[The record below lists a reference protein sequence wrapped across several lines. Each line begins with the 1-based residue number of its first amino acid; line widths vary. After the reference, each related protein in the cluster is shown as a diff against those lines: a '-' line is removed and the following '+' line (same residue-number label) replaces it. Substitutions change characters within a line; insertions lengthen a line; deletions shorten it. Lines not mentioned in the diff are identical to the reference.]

1 VNKVREITS
10 LTDKDFYN
18 MPTLIELF
26 KNQKISSGPDTGKT
40 VEEAYAVQNSK
51 IVPIQ
56 VTNPILQPLTEKINQ
71 RRKDT
76 LRLGET
82 RLEQE
87 TAGLK
92 AFSDTAKLVL
102 YGGDYFRIINGTTR
116 SKQLMLRS
124 IGASGAGFADSLTDK
139 IGSAVGNLVSD
150 KISNLFLKKEDRVRP
165 KLDTRALGTDI
176 LADVASRTLGRL
188 LPEPMIPSKVVEEFE
203 KGRTKKEQDF
213 VHEYDIDKKIIRLK
227 NKKGI
232 PKLID
237 GLLKNNK
244 DIMGQTKDVLMS
256 TAGTIAGGL
265 VSAGIGKLSNLIF
278 NKRKNKKGGNNQTT
292 QPTTSTGFKWSS
304 EQPYSAKR
312 NLATLTNPEVLDR
325 NDLSTV
331 FLEAKITAYESMTGK
346 RVSRPGEVPI
356 LSQFQFP
363 QLGIN
368 PVLESL
374 KKEPI
379 KYSDYDRITKENKF
393 KKRGISDG
401 ADALNIMNS
410 IVYSGQSATLDAE
423 GNTADSYDY
432 IPLKFYSIHNNETLQ
447 FRCTIADLSET
458 FTPSWEPNKFIGNPF
473 SFYTYSGIE
482 RSVSF
487 SFKIFSLNLME
498 HQFNW
503 ERINELASYT
513 YPQDYKGI
521 SGAIVPPILKITIGN
536 LYKNKECFIDS
547 LTYTVDEASPWEIG
561 MNKKLTSPIVPKL
574 LGGFVYSIDENNP
587 ADEYK
592 LPMIMNVEITLR
604 FIEGRNNTSPNSIL
618 YGYTDFTPKNITTPD
633 INTNT
638 FTI

>member
-1 VNKVREITS
+1 
-10 LTDKDFYN
+10 

>member
-1 VNKVREITS
+1 
-10 LTDKDFYN
+10 
-18 MPTLIELF
+18 MPTLLELF
-26 KNQKISSGPDTGKT
+26 KTQRISEGTNAGKT
-40 VEEAYAVQNSK
+40 VEEAYSVQNSK
-51 IVPIQ
+51 DVPIQ
-56 VTNPILQPLTEKINQ
+56 TTNPILQPLTEKINK

-76 LRLGET
+76 IRLKET
-82 RLEQE
+82 RLEEE

-92 AFSDTAKLVL
+92 AFGDTAKLVL

-124 IGASGAGFADSLTDK
+124 IGASGAGFADSVTDK
-139 IGSAVGNLVSD
+139 IGSAVGNLVGD

-265 VSAGIGKLSNLIF
+265 VAGGIGKLSSLIF
-278 NKRKNKKGGNNQTT
+278 NKRKNKKGGSNQTV

-304 EQPYSAKR
+304 DQPYSAKR
-312 NLATLTNPEVLDR
+312 NIATLTNPETFDR

-331 FLEAKITAYESMTGK
+331 FLEAKISAYESMTGK
-346 RVSRPGEVPI
+346 RVQRPGEPPLSLQFGQIGQIGTNPI
-356 LSQFQFP
+356 LERLTS
-363 QLGIN
+363 
-368 PVLESL
+368 
-374 KKEPI
+374 EPI
-379 KYSDYDRITKENKF
+379 KYSDYDRITKENRF
-393 KKRGISDG
+393 KKRGMSDG

-410 IVYSGQSATLDAE
+410 IVYSGQSATLDSD
-423 GNTADSYDY
+423 GNSADSYDY
-432 IPLKFYSIHNNETLQ
+432 IPLKFYSVYNNETLQ

-458 FTPSWEPNKFIGNPF
+458 FTPSWESNKFIGNPF

-482 RSVSF
+482 RSVMF
-487 SFKIFSLNLME
+487 SFKVFSLNLME

-521 SGAIVPPILKITIGN
+521 SGAVVPPILKITIGN

-547 LTYTVDEASPWEIG
+547 LSYTVDETTPWEIG
-561 MNKKLTSPIVPKL
+561 MNKKLTSPIVPKVF
-574 LGGFVYSIDENNP
+574 GGFVYSIDENNP

-592 LPMIMNVEITLR
+592 LPMIINVEITLK
-604 FIEGRNNTSPNSIL
+604 FIEGRDNTSPKALL

-633 INTNT
+633 LTTNT

>member
-1 VNKVREITS
+1 MS
-10 LTDKDFYN
+10 
-18 MPTLIELF
+18 TLLDLF
-26 KNQKISSGPDTGKT
+26 KTQRITEGTNAGKT
-40 VEEAYAVQNSK
+40 VEEAYAIQNSK
-51 IVPIQ
+51 DVPIQ
-56 VTNPILQPLTEKINQ
+56 TTNPILQPLTEKINK

-76 LRLGET
+76 VRLKET

-87 TAGLK
+87 TAGLR
-92 AFSDTAKLVL
+92 AFGDTAKLVL

-116 SKQLMLRS
+116 SKQVMLRS
-124 IGASGAGFADSLTDK
+124 IGASGAGLDDSITDK
-139 IGSAVGNLVSD
+139 VGSAVGNLVGD

-188 LPEPMIPSKVVEEFE
+188 LPEPMIPSKVAEEFE
-203 KGRTKKEQDF
+203 KGRKKKEQDF

-256 TAGTIAGGL
+256 TAGTIAGRM
-265 VSAGIGKLSNLIF
+265 VSTGISKLSSLIF
-278 NKRKNKKGGNNQTT
+278 NNRKNIKGGNNQTV
-292 QPTTSTGFKWSS
+292 QPTTQTGFKWSS
-304 EQPYSAKR
+304 DQPYSAKR
-312 NLATLTNPEVLDR
+312 NIATLTNSEILDR

-331 FLEAKITAYESMTGK
+331 FLEAKITSYEAMTGK
-346 RVSRPGEVPI
+346 RVPRTPFAPI
-356 LSQFQFP
+356 QFQQPGQFAQIGP
-363 QLGIN
+363 NQI
-368 PVLESL
+368 LEDLRS
-374 KKEPI
+374 EPI
-379 KYSDYDRITKENKF
+379 KYSDYNRITRENRF
-393 KKRGISDG
+393 KKRGMSDG

-423 GNTADSYDY
+423 GNSADSYDY
-432 IPLKFYSIHNNETLQ
+432 IPLKFYSVYNNETLQ

-458 FTPSWEPNKFIGNPF
+458 FTPSWESNKFIGNPF

-482 RSVSF
+482 RSVTF
-487 SFKIFSLNLME
+487 SFKVFSLNLME

-521 SGAIVPPILKITIGN
+521 SGAVVPPILKITIGN

-547 LTYTVDEASPWEIG
+547 LSYTVDETTPWEIG

-574 LGGFVYSIDENNP
+574 FGGFVYSVDENNP

-592 LPMIMNVEITLR
+592 LPMIINVEITLK
-604 FIEGRNNTSPNSIL
+604 FIEGRDNTSPKALL

-638 FTI
+638 VII